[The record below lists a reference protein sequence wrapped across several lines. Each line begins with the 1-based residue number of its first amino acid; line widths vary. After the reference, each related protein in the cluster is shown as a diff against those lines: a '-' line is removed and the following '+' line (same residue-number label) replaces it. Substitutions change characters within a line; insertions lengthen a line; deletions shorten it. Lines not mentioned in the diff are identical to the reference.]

1 MYFTLCKRGNTLN
14 KQNPDNNRLKA
25 RLSRTSLFL
34 LLTTAAWV
42 FSIAL
47 LTFGPEVLWQYDF
60 TLTHLAIALNLL
72 TGIVMLRAYF
82 EHLSN
87 MDELQ
92 RQTHLEA
99 MALTLGVTM
108 ILTVIYGGLAS
119 AKLVSDTHPTN
130 LLFVVGATYIFS
142 VIVLWL
148 RRTAE

>member
-1 MYFTLCKRGNTLN
+1 MNR
-14 KQNPDNNRLKA
+14 QNPDNNRLKA

-60 TLTHLAIALNLL
+60 ILTHLAIALNLL
-72 TGIVMLRAYF
+72 MGIVVLRVYF
-82 EHLSN
+82 KHLSN

-99 MALTLGVTM
+99 MALTLGVTV
-108 ILTVIYGGLAS
+108 IFTVIYGGLAS

-148 RRTAE
+148 RRTTE

>member
-1 MYFTLCKRGNTLN
+1 MN
-14 KQNPDNNRLKA
+14 KQNPDNNGLKA

-60 TLTHLAIALNLL
+60 ILTHLAIALNLL
-72 TGIVMLRAYF
+72 MGIVMLRVYF
-82 EHLSN
+82 KHLSN

-99 MALTLGVTM
+99 MALTLGVTV
-108 ILTVIYGGLAS
+108 IFTVIYGGLAS

-148 RRTAE
+148 RRTTE

>member
-1 MYFTLCKRGNTLN
+1 MN
-14 KQNPDNNRLKA
+14 KQNPENNRLKV

-72 TGIVMLRAYF
+72 MGIVMLCAYF
-82 EHLSN
+82 KNLSN

-92 RQTHLEA
+92 RQTDLEA
-99 MALTLGVTM
+99 MALTLGVTV

-119 AKLVSDTHPTN
+119 AKLVSYTHPTN

-142 VIVLWL
+142 VMVLWL

>member
-1 MYFTLCKRGNTLN
+1 MNE
-14 KQNPDNNRLKA
+14 QNPDNNRLKA

-42 FSIAL
+42 ASIAL
-47 LTFGPEVLWQYDF
+47 LTFGPEVLWEYDF

-99 MALTLGVTM
+99 MALTLGVTV
-108 ILTVIYGGLAS
+108 IFTVIYGGLAS

-148 RRTAE
+148 RRTTE

>member
-1 MYFTLCKRGNTLN
+1 MN
-14 KQNPDNNRLKA
+14 KHNPDNNRLKA

-34 LLTTAAWV
+34 LLTAAAWV

-60 TLTHLAIALNLL
+60 TLTHFAIALNLL
-72 TGIVMLRAYF
+72 MGIVMPRAYF
-82 EHLSN
+82 KHLSN

-99 MALTLGVTM
+99 MTLTLVVTV
-108 ILTVIYGGLAS
+108 IFTVIYGGVAS